1 MYSVIYKLE
10 ETSRQKNRVMR
21 EELLGPKV
29 EKVGVAIIEQ
39 IDEQGNRI
47 YYAYLLNLRD
57 DIMEGIII
65 TSTGYG
71 ENVNTGEKIKTS
83 TLRHSLEVLLPQ
95 EAAKI
100 EPLMEDVFALSNE
113 YWVSFWVNDVM
124 YDKKFIFLPETITKD
139 KMKLIPLLGE
149 KGILIS

>member
-1 MYSVIYKLE
+1 
-10 ETSRQKNRVMR
+10 MR

-39 IDEQGNRI
+39 INEEGNTM

-100 EPLMEDVFALSNE
+100 EPIMEDVFALSNE

-139 KMKLIPLLGE
+139 KMKPIPLLGE